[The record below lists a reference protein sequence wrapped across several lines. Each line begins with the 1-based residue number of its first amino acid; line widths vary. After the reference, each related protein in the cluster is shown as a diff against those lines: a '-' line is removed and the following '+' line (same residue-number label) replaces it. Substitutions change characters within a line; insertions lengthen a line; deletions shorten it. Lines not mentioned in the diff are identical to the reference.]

1 MERIGD
7 AFVWPFRDPQW
18 LEKIVVIG
26 LIGLIPIVG
35 GINSLGWLLATIGRL
50 RAGEETL
57 PPANF
62 SYLGR
67 GFELFAVL
75 VVYVL
80 VLFAVAAVFFVPAL
94 VILGAEGNSSGNA
107 LLAFIGV
114 ALMLIAFAILTVGLL
129 LMNFLRPA
137 IVLAVDRGGV
147 GAGFDVPA
155 VLRRFAAHPASTL
168 IAGLMLIAA
177 GFIGG
182 LGAYACFVGIILTV
196 PYSLAMEAWIV
207 RSYEL
212 GSTREEGLN
221 VGKPAAPAG

>member
-18 LEKIVVIG
+18 AEKIVVVG

-35 GINSLGWLLATIGRL
+35 GINSLGWLLAMLDRL
-50 RAGEETL
+50 RAGDEKL

-62 SYLGR
+62 SYLAR
-67 GFELFAVL
+67 GFELFVVL
-75 VVYVL
+75 VVYGV
-80 VLFAVAAVFFVPAL
+80 VLFAIATVFFVPAL
-94 VILGAEGNSSGNA
+94 VILGAESNSSGNA

-114 ALMLIAFAILTVGLL
+114 ALMLIAFAILMVGLL

-137 IVLAVDRGGV
+137 IVLAVDHGGI

-155 VLRRFAAHPASTL
+155 VFRRFAVHPAGTL

-182 LGAYACFVGIILTV
+182 LGVYACFVGIILTI
-196 PYSLAMEAWIV
+196 PYSLAMEAWII

-212 GSTREEGLN
+212 GSNREEGLN
-221 VGKPAAPAG
+221 VGKPAAPTG